1 MFLDLAEQ
9 PRAATKTRILISP
22 QEQCLDF
29 LQRLEADVAQANLI
43 EMQEIEKLHPDWFD
57 LYEATP
63 VDTSDS
69 EELQALLA
77 SAPTAYAKGLV
88 IGALKVRLEIAA
100 VTGRAF

>member
-9 PRAATKTRILISP
+9 PHAATKTRILISP
-22 QEQCLDF
+22 QEHALDL

-63 VDTSDS
+63 VDTSNS

-77 SAPTAYAKGLV
+77 TAPTAYAKGLV
-88 IGALKVRLEIAA
+88 IGALKIRLEIAA
-100 VTGRAF
+100 VTGRVF